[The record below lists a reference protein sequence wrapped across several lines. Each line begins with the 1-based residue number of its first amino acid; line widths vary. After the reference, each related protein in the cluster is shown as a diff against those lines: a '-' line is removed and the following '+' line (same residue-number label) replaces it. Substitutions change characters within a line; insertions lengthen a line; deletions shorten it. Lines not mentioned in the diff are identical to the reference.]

1 MNDMH
6 LQIEKTFFE
15 LAKGEGKNCLV
26 LCDRGIMD
34 LSVCKSL
41 HAFCCLIIISLVAK
55 IPSMQISVACV
66 AHSAANKRLC
76 NHILFYH
83 PICKS
88 HFNQGEAS
96 SYCHCARP
104 VRGLFNTSACWYGI
118 DRRSVDVYSGLS
130 FLSQT
135 IFYLLIICACRL

>member
-41 HAFCCLIIISLVAK
+41 MWQTLPYYKLLAINSCWLMKLYCELAGPHTLSL
-55 IPSMQISVACV
+55 PMACV
-66 AHSAANKRLC
+66 L
-76 NHILFYH
+76 
-83 PICKS
+83 
-88 HFNQGEAS
+88 
-96 SYCHCARP
+96 
-104 VRGLFNTSACWYGI
+104 
-118 DRRSVDVYSGLS
+118 
-130 FLSQT
+130 
-135 IFYLLIICACRL
+135 